1 MRNLESLCPRSYYG
15 ERACSIA
22 LLTQLVPIVEH
33 ESLLSQNDAPGI
45 FKKSAFILVFFFY
58 CQCNRIL
65 LLTRRNE
72 SNSKEKHLDL
82 PYNYCTTEGT

>member
-33 ESLLSQNDAPGI
+33 ESLLSQNDAPDR
-45 FKKSAFILVFFFY
+45 KSVV
-58 CQCNRIL
+58 
-65 LLTRRNE
+65 
-72 SNSKEKHLDL
+72 
-82 PYNYCTTEGT
+82 